1 LFLTLFMIVS
11 CSSKKDILF
20 VQDLKDSQTFS
31 IDFNEYEIKVD
42 DILKIDVFAENSTLT
57 LEFNRNNQN
66 FNAQTKESMVL
77 NGYQVNPLGYINF
90 PSVGKLKVE
99 GLTVSQITKLIYES
113 IVNNGFLLNPTV
125 DVKVI
130 NSYFTILGEVNRP
143 GRYDF
148 IKNNMDIIQAIAM
161 AGDLTINGQRKNIK
175 IIRNYGD
182 KKSVSTIDLTKSD
195 FFTSK
200 NFQIFSGDII
210 IVDPN
215 STRVKNAGIIGNSGT
230 LLSLL
235 SFLLSSFIVMNN

>member
-1 LFLTLFMIVS
+1 MIVS

-31 IDFNEYEIKVD
+31 IDYNEYEIKVD
-42 DILKIDVFAENSTLT
+42 DILKIDVFAENTTLT

-77 NGYQVNPLGYINF
+77 NGYQVNSLGYINF
-90 PSVGKLKVE
+90 PSLGKLKVE
-99 GLTVSQITKLIYES
+99 GLTVSKTTKLIYES

-130 NSYFTILGEVNRP
+130 NSSFTILGEVNRP

-195 FFTSK
+195 FFTST

-215 STRVKNAGIIGNSGT
+215 NTRVKNAGIIGNSGT

>member
-1 LFLTLFMIVS
+1 MFLTLFMIVS

-31 IDFNEYEIKVD
+31 IDYNEYEIKVD
-42 DILKIDVFAENSTLT
+42 DILKIDVFAENTTLT

-77 NGYQVNPLGYINF
+77 NGYQVNSLGYINF
-90 PSVGKLKVE
+90 PSLGKLKVE
-99 GLTVSQITKLIYES
+99 GLTVSKTTKLIYES

-130 NSYFTILGEVNRP
+130 NSSFTILGEVNRP

-195 FFTSK
+195 FFTST

-215 STRVKNAGIIGNSGT
+215 NTRVKNAGIIGNSGT

>member
-1 LFLTLFMIVS
+1 MFLTLFMIVS